1 MNKINKIWALF
12 FAVTL
17 FLTSCNLPVSNST
30 ENEVESSPTAQ
41 EPAATPLLEILATP
55 ALEIV
60 IAPSLTKIEMLDEQ
74 NGWGQAEGMVLRTED
89 GGETWVDVTPE
100 DAFNDPAYAQSAFL
114 TEKIGWILLED
125 LDSPTVGTIFR
136 TTDGGASWRWRN
148 TPFGRSYLG
157 FLDAENGY
165 ALTGLG
171 AGAGSM
177 GVAIWETKNGG
188 GDYDR
193 TFVHQPGL
201 DDSLP
206 YSGIK
211 NGITFRDKLNGWVT
225 ASVPRNGFIWFY
237 RTRDGGFTWEHQEL
251 TMPNGYENAQTS
263 ARAPL
268 FFDEMRAL
276 LPVQLFAEELAMAFY
291 RTDDGGETWT
301 ATLPVPTSGKFSIAS
316 INEIVVWDGSSS
328 VFFTADGG
336 ETWSFHA
343 SEWLPG
349 DTLRKL
355 DFVSATK
362 GWVLTDLG
370 LYRTDDGGKTWEKL
384 GN

>member
-1 MNKINKIWALF
+1 MKNNCRTWI
-12 FAVTL
+12 L
-17 FLTSCNLPVSNST
+17 FLSGILLLVACVPGPSSQE
-30 ENEVESSPTAQ
+30 ENETESLSAR
-41 EPAATPLLEILATP
+41 EPAATPPIEILATP
-55 ALEIV
+55 AFEIV
-60 IAPSLTKIEMLDEQ
+60 AAPSLTKIEMLDEQ

-89 GGETWVDVTPE
+89 GGESWFDATPE
-100 DAFNDPAYAQSAFL
+100 DAFNDPAYARSAFL
-114 TEKIGWILLED
+114 DEEIGWILLED
-125 LDSPTVGTIFR
+125 LDSPTVGTIYR
-136 TTDGGASWRWRN
+136 TTDGGASWLWRN
-148 TPFGRSYLG
+148 TPFGRSYIG

-171 AGAGSM
+171 AGVGSE

-188 GDYDR
+188 GDFDR

-211 NGITFRDKLNGWVT
+211 NGITFRDKLNGWVSG
-225 ASVPRNGFIWFY
+225 SVPQNGFIWLY
-237 RTRDGGFTWEHQEL
+237 RTRDGGFTWAHQGL

-263 ARAPL
+263 VRAPL
-268 FFDEMRAL
+268 FFDELRGL
-276 LPVQLFAEELAMAFY
+276 LPIQLLAEKMAMVFY
-291 RTDDGGETWT
+291 RTDDGGESWT
-301 ATLPVPTSGKFSIAS
+301 ATLPVPTRGKFSVIS
-316 INEIVVWDGSSS
+316 GDEIVVWDGSASI
-328 VFFTADGG
+328 FFTVDGG

-349 DTLRKL
+349 DILREL

-362 GWVLTDLG
+362 GWALTDLG

-384 GN
+384 GD